1 MKLVMKDI
9 FLKLMFS
16 ILKKYMTSLMIFL
29 TERMK
34 NKKVGKRVAK
44 LHNKKSKNLF

>member
-1 MKLVMKDI
+1 
-9 FLKLMFS
+9 
-16 ILKKYMTSLMIFL
+16 MTSLMIFL

-34 NKKVGKRVAK
+34 IKKVGKRVAK